1 MSESFIP
8 ALRVMVVVAFFAW
21 YIAFV
26 MFTTRPK
33 WQKRDAE

>member
-1 MSESFIP
+1 MSESFSP
-8 ALRVMVVVAFFAW
+8 ALLVMFVLAFFAW

-33 WQKRDAE
+33 WQKSDAE